1 MNTSAHDEVPRSQQE
16 REKISSTA
24 SKGDQSSD
32 SAVGTLPAEELQPVH
47 GQYTDLAMW
56 AVIFAGGI
64 GSRFWPLSTP
74 ARPKPLLALVTGN
87 SLLQDTV
94 GRFQPLIPPERVLV
108 VTSRDIAP
116 VVRTAIVDI
125 PEENILIEP
134 RPLGT
139 SAALAWAAR
148 EIARRAGP
156 HTPMVAVHCDLA
168 VGFPDAFRESL
179 RRAASLAHRE
189 RAIVAIGTRPTR
201 AEPQFGYIRVGLA
214 LDPDVALHEGGAHQ
228 VAEFIEKPNESD
240 AGALLDEG
248 ALWHSGIV
256 VSSAELLLEKLERY
270 ATEIAPGFEALN
282 AGNLPAF
289 VGMIRSISIERG
301 LLERAHRLL
310 VMLGDFAWD
319 DIGTWGSLRRARDL
333 DDDGNGA
340 LGQVEFVD
348 ATSNVVHTEAGT
360 VVLYG
365 VSKLLVVSLPGLTF
379 VTTLEKAGDLKGLLD
394 ALPGSMR
401 INPSGGYAK

>member
-1 MNTSAHDEVPRSQQE
+1 MPTPAHDEIPRSPKD
-16 REKISSTA
+16 R
-24 SKGDQSSD
+24 D
-32 SAVGTLPAEELQPVH
+32 SAAPEKPAGDFASESGVGTLPTEQLQPVD
-47 GQYTDLAMW
+47 GQLTDLSMW
-56 AVIFAGGI
+56 AVVFAGGI

-116 VVRTAIVDI
+116 AIRTAIADI
-125 PEENILIEP
+125 PEANILIEP

-139 SAALAWAAR
+139 SAALAWGAR
-148 EIARRAGP
+148 EVARRAGP
-156 HTPMVAVHCDLA
+156 NTSMVAVHCDLA
-168 VGFPDAFRESL
+168 VGFPGAFRESL

-189 RAIVAIGTRPTR
+189 KAIVAIGTRPTR
-201 AEPQFGYIRVGLA
+201 SETQFGYLRVGFA
-214 LDPDVALHEGGAHQ
+214 LDPDLALHEGGAHH
-228 VAEFIEKPNESD
+228 VTEFVEKPSEAE
-240 AGALLDEG
+240 AGALLSDG
-248 ALWHSGIV
+248 ALWHSGII
-256 VSSAELLLEKLERY
+256 VSSADVLLENIERH
-270 ATEIAPGFEALN
+270 THEIAPGLEALT

-289 VGMIRSISIERG
+289 VGMIQSVSLERG
-301 LLERAHRLL
+301 LLERVNRLL

-340 LGQVEFVD
+340 LGHVEFVD
-348 ATSNVVHTEAGT
+348 AESNVVHTEAGT

-379 VTTLEKAGDLKGLLD
+379 VTTLEKAVDLKGLLD

-401 INPSGGYAK
+401 INPSGGAK

>member
-1 MNTSAHDEVPRSQQE
+1 MPTPAHDEIPRSPKD
-16 REKISSTA
+16 RDPSAPEKPAGEYA
-24 SKGDQSSD
+24 SG
-32 SAVGTLPAEELQPVH
+32 SAVGTLPTEEMQPAD
-47 GQYTDLAMW
+47 GQFTDLAMW
-56 AVIFAGGI
+56 AVVFAGGI

-94 GRFQPLIPPERVLV
+94 GRLQPLIPPERVLV

-116 VVRTAIVDI
+116 AIRTAITDI

-139 SAALAWAAR
+139 SAALAWGAR
-148 EIARRAGP
+148 EVARRAGP
-156 HTPMVAVHCDLA
+156 HTSMVAVHCDLA
-168 VGFPDAFRESL
+168 VGFPGAFRESL

-189 RAIVAIGTRPTR
+189 KVIVAIGTRPTR
-201 AEPQFGYIRVGLA
+201 AEPQFGYLRVGFA
-214 LDPDVALHEGGAHQ
+214 LDPDLALHEGGAHQ
-228 VAEFIEKPNESD
+228 VTEFIEKPTEAE
-240 AGALLDEG
+240 AGALLDDG
-248 ALWHSGIV
+248 ALWHSGII
-256 VSSAELLLEKLERY
+256 VSSAKVLLENLERY
-270 ATEIAPGFEALN
+270 TKEIAPGLEALN

-289 VGMIRSISIERG
+289 VGMIQSISLERG
-301 LLERAHRLL
+301 LLERANRLL

-340 LGQVEFVD
+340 LGHVEFVD

-365 VSKLLVVSLPGLTF
+365 VNKLLVVSLPGLTF
-379 VTTLEKAGDLKGLLD
+379 VTTLEKAGDLKALLD

-401 INPSGGYAK
+401 INPSGGAK

>member
-1 MNTSAHDEVPRSQQE
+1 MPTPAHDESSRAPTNRDQAAPRRPLE
-16 REKISSTA
+16 DDA
-24 SKGDQSSD
+24 SD
-32 SAVGTLPAEELQPVH
+32 SAVGTLPAEQMLPVDE
-47 GQYTDLAMW
+47 QFTDLAMW
-56 AVIFAGGI
+56 AVVFAGGI

-116 VVRTAIVDI
+116 AIRTAIADI
-125 PEENILIEP
+125 PEANILIEP

-139 SAALAWAAR
+139 SAAMAWAAR
-148 EIARRAGP
+148 EVARRAGP
-156 HTPMVAVHCDLA
+156 HTSMVAVHCDLA
-168 VGFPDAFRESL
+168 VGFPGAFRESV

-189 RAIVAIGTRPTR
+189 RAIVAIGARPTR
-201 AEPQFGYIRVGLA
+201 AEPQFGYMRIGFA
-214 LDPDVALHEGGAHQ
+214 LDPDLALHEGGAHH
-228 VAEFIEKPNESD
+228 VTEFIEKPSEAD
-240 AGALLDEG
+240 AGALLADG
-248 ALWHSGIV
+248 ALWHSGIIV
-256 VSSAELLLEKLERY
+256 ASAEILLDKLERY
-270 ATEIAPGFEALN
+270 TKEIAPGFDALN

-289 VGMIRSISIERG
+289 VGMIQSISLERG
-301 LLERAHRLL
+301 LLERARRLL

-340 LGQVEFVD
+340 LGHVEFVD
-348 ATSNVVHTEAGT
+348 ATSNVVHTESGA

-365 VSKLLVVSLPGLTF
+365 VSKHLVVSLPGLTF
-379 VTTLEKAGDLKGLLD
+379 VTTLEKAGDLKALLD

-401 INPSGGYAK
+401 VNPTGGGA

>member
-1 MNTSAHDEVPRSQQE
+1 MPTPAHDETPRSPKE
-16 REKISSTA
+16 RDTSAPEKPAGDYA
-24 SKGDQSSD
+24 SG
-32 SAVGTLPAEELQPVH
+32 SAVGTLPAEQMQPVD
-47 GQYTDLAMW
+47 GQFTDLAIW
-56 AVIFAGGI
+56 AVVFAGGI

-116 VVRTAIVDI
+116 AIRTAITDI
-125 PEENILIEP
+125 PEANILIEP

-139 SAALAWAAR
+139 SAALAWGAR
-148 EIARRAGP
+148 EVARRAGP
-156 HTPMVAVHCDLA
+156 HTSMVAVHCDLA
-168 VGFPDAFRESL
+168 VGFPGAFRESL

-201 AEPQFGYIRVGLA
+201 AEPQFGYIRVGFA
-214 LDPDVALHEGGAHQ
+214 LDPDLALHEGGAHH
-228 VAEFIEKPNESD
+228 VTEFIEKPTEAE
-240 AGALLDEG
+240 AGALLDDG
-248 ALWHSGIV
+248 ALWHSGII
-256 VSSAELLLEKLERY
+256 VSSAEVLLENLEHC
-270 ATEIAPGFEALN
+270 TKEIAPGFEALN

-289 VGMIRSISIERG
+289 VGMIQSISLERG
-301 LLERAHRLL
+301 LLERANRLL

-340 LGQVEFVD
+340 LGHVEFVD
-348 ATSNVVHTEAGT
+348 AASNVVHTEAGT

-365 VSKLLVVSLPGLTF
+365 VNKLLVVSLPGLTF
-379 VTTLEKAGDLKGLLD
+379 VTTLEKAGDLKALLD

-401 INPSGGYAK
+401 INPSGGAK

>member
-1 MNTSAHDEVPRSQQE
+1 MPTPAHDESPRSPKD
-16 REKISSTA
+16 RDTAAPEKPAVDFA
-24 SKGDQSSD
+24 SE
-32 SAVGTLPAEELQPVH
+32 SAVGTLPAEQMQPVD
-47 GQYTDLAMW
+47 GQFTDLAMW
-56 AVIFAGGI
+56 AVVFAGGI

-87 SLLQDTV
+87 SLLQDSV

-116 VVRTAIVDI
+116 AIRTAIADI

-139 SAALAWAAR
+139 SAALAWGAR
-148 EIARRAGP
+148 EVARRAGP
-156 HTPMVAVHCDLA
+156 NTSMVAVHCDLA
-168 VGFPDAFRESL
+168 VGFPGAFRESL

-189 RAIVAIGTRPTR
+189 KAIVTIGTRPTR
-201 AEPQFGYIRVGLA
+201 VEPQFGYIRVGSA
-214 LDPDVALHEGGAHQ
+214 LDPDLALHEGGAHQ
-228 VAEFIEKPNESD
+228 VTEFIEKPTEAEAS
-240 AGALLDEG
+240 ALLNNG
-248 ALWHSGIV
+248 ALWHSGIII
-256 VSSAELLLEKLERY
+256 SSAEVLLDELERY
-270 ATEIAPGFEALN
+270 TTEIAPWFEALN

-289 VGMIRSISIERG
+289 VGMIQSVSLERG
-301 LLERAHRLL
+301 LLERANRLL

-365 VSKLLVVSLPGLTF
+365 VNKLLVVSLPGLTF
-379 VTTLEKAGDLKGLLD
+379 VTTLEKAGDLKALLD

-401 INPSGGYAK
+401 INPTGGAK